1 MAEIGRGWTGRVE
14 TFHNATMDSQAPVI
28 RTPDQRLRVFVSS
41 TLKELAPERKAARA
55 AIERLHLAPVMFE
68 LGARP
73 HPPRDLY
80 RAYLDQSDVFVGLY
94 WERYGWVAPGEEVS
108 GLADEY
114 LLAPASMPK
123 LIYIKEPSE
132 NREPRL
138 VELLDRIRSDD
149 TASFTYFSD
158 PAELAEYLE
167 ADLAI
172 LLAERFAQGIAPV
185 FGSQDD
191 IVARAP
197 LPAPLTELVG
207 RTRELALVGEL
218 VRDPAVRLV
227 TLIGPGGIGKSRLAI
242 AAASAA
248 VDEFPGGVF
257 FVDLAPVH
265 DETAVVAT
273 IAQAIGVRDTGESPL
288 ADKLIVA
295 LRNRRVLLVLDN
307 FEQVVDAAPRLTT
320 LLASSPGPTVIVT
333 SRTRL
338 RISVERTVEVGPLDL
353 PGVGAVTAEQ
363 VLTASSAELFTER
376 ARAVKPDFQVTD
388 ANAADVARVVTCLDG
403 VPLALE
409 LAAAKSRV
417 LTPSALLER
426 LAGSLSFLGG
436 GSRDL
441 PARQQTLRKTIE
453 WSTGILGA
461 DETRL
466 LATLGVFEGGFSLDA
481 VEAVYPP
488 PAGTDTLTVLGTLVD
503 NSLVRQEDRGD
514 RPYFSLLAMVHE
526 FAIEQLEADGRRAEA
541 RERHAA
547 YFIDLGQ
554 RAERLL
560 EGPTQHEWM
569 TILRD
574 DNANL
579 RATVLY
585 LLDTGDWER
594 AARFCWTLYVYLW
607 VGGQLGEVAGWMTR
621 VLDAEPP
628 VAGVTRAVA
637 LYYTSAIGFWT
648 DPDGRVVPGLLESAE
663 LFKDAGVTSGEALA
677 LVSVALARLAAQP
690 PDVAGAEEV
699 LETSLGL
706 FREKN
711 DNWGQAMVLVS
722 LGRTALLAQRVKAAL
737 NRFRESLA
745 LAEAVGDELSET
757 ISLHHL
763 GVALVLE
770 GDLDHAR
777 AALESGLAKSVQLGH
792 DDGVAYGLE
801 GLTAVAAAGGDSERA
816 GMLAGAAEKLREETG
831 MNNAPTFAFSQY
843 WIAPILASEAAGTFE
858 AARQSGR
865 ALTQTQAI
873 GYALPARTPTPE
885 GSGTGDESSET
896 VTAGK
901 TADVDAAP

>member
-1 MAEIGRGWTGRVE
+1 MPAVVPRLYSRPLPDSSAPRAESGGDWTERVG
-14 TFHNATMDSQAPVI
+14 TVHNASMDSQAPVI

-80 RAYLDQSDVFVGLY
+80 RAYLEQSDVFVGLY
-94 WERYGWVAPGEEVS
+94 WERYGWVAPGEDVS

-114 LLAPASMPK
+114 LLTPASMPK
-123 LIYIKEPSE
+123 LIYIKEPST

-138 VELLDRIRSDD
+138 GELLDRIRSDD
-149 TASFTYFSD
+149 TASFKYFSE

-172 LLAERFAQGIAPV
+172 LLAERFTLSSAPV
-185 FGSQDD
+185 AITSDD
-191 IVARAP
+191 IAERAP
-197 LPAPLTELVG
+197 LPAPLTELIG
-207 RTRELALVGEL
+207 RTEELATIGEL
-218 VRDPAVRLV
+218 VRDPKVRLV

-248 VDEFPGGVF
+248 ADVFPGGVF
-257 FVDLAPVH
+257 FVDLSPVH
-265 DETAVVAT
+265 DETAVIAT
-273 IAQAIGVRDTGESPL
+273 IAQSLGVRDTGDSPL
-288 ADKLIVA
+288 DEKLVVA

-320 LLASSPGPTVIVT
+320 LLASSPGVTLIVT

-338 RISVERTVEVGPLDL
+338 RTSVERTVEVGPLDL
-353 PGVGAVTAEQ
+353 PDAGAGITAAT
-363 VLTASSAELFTER
+363 VLEAPSAELFTER

-388 ANAADVARVVTCLDG
+388 ANAGDVARLVTSLDG

-417 LTPSALLER
+417 LTPAAMLER
-426 LAGSLSFLGG
+426 LAGSLSFLVGG
-436 GSRDL
+436 ARDL

-453 WSTGILGA
+453 WSTGMLGA
-461 DETRL
+461 DENHL
-466 LATLGVFEGGFSLDA
+466 LSTLGVFEGGFSLDA
-481 VEAVYPP
+481 VEAIYRP
-488 PAGTDTLTVLGTLVD
+488 PAGTDTLTVLGSLVD

-526 FAIEQLEADGRRAEA
+526 FAVEQLEADGRLAEA
-541 RERHAA
+541 REQHAA
-547 YFIDLGQ
+547 YFIELGQ
-554 RAERLL
+554 RAERFL

-569 TILRD
+569 SILRD

-585 LLDTGDWER
+585 LLETGDWER
-594 AARFCWTLYVYLW
+594 AARFCWTIYVYLW
-607 VGGQLGEVAGWMTR
+607 VGGQLGEVAGWMAR
-621 VLDAEPP
+621 VLEARPP
-628 VAGVTRAVA
+628 VSGFTRAVA
-637 LYYTSAIGFWT
+637 LYYTCAVAFWK
-648 DPDGRVVPGLLESAE
+648 DPDGQVIPGLLESAE
-663 LFKDAGVTSGEALA
+663 LFKADGVTSGEALA

-699 LETSLGL
+699 LETSLRL

-711 DNWGQAMVLVS
+711 DSWGQAMALVS
-722 LGRTALLAQRVKAAL
+722 LGRTALLAQRIQAAL

-745 LAEAVGDELSET
+745 LAEEVEDELSET
-757 ISLHHL
+757 IALHHL

-770 GDLDHAR
+770 GELEQAS
-777 AALESGLAKSVQLGH
+777 AALESGLAKSVRLGH

-801 GLTAVAAAGGDSERA
+801 GLTAVAAASGDIERA
-816 GMLAGAAEKLREETG
+816 GTLAGAAEKLRAETG
-831 MNNAPTFAFSQY
+831 LNNAPSFVFSSY
-843 WIAPILASEAAGTFE
+843 WVAGILASDAAAPFT
-858 AARQSGR
+858 AAREHGR
-865 ALTQTQAI
+865 SLSETEAI
-873 GYALPARTPTPE
+873 RYALPGGLAERTE
-885 GSGTGDESSET
+885 
-896 VTAGK
+896 AG
-901 TADVDAAP
+901 